1 MKIGKGKKIVI
12 LLFGVA
18 IVSTLFIYQA
28 VFSSSGVT
36 LSRVDVEN
44 YKNSHTD
51 SFTQSDSTK
60 PVQAIQQFQLR
71 KVIQTEENA
80 RIALQLVKAAGFE
93 GIELNGFMIK
103 KVPLI
108 VPVLTWLAGMPTGNS
123 GKLNWEKLIAE
134 SGLKVVSIH
143 EDLGSILKNPAEII
157 KEARTYRTG
166 NIVVT
171 GMYRY
176 DYSSKQ
182 AVLKLAA
189 DLNKAGKLLKE
200 GGINFLYHNHNCEF
214 RRVESGETA
223 YELLLEKTDPNYVN
237 FEFDSFWAI
246 EAGCDA
252 VELMKNLGKRMKL
265 YHINDRGTRVKG
277 TTGSI
282 LKSDSMELG
291 YGNINLTAL
300 IETAKNN
307 GVKAIILETHR
318 NWVDNSPVKSFQLSA
333 EFLKKKI

>member
-1 MKIGKGKKIVI
+1 MKIGKGKKILI

-18 IVSTLFIYQA
+18 IVSTLVIYQA
-28 VFSSSGVT
+28 VFSSYGVT
-36 LSRVDVEN
+36 LNPVDVEN
-44 YKNSHTD
+44 YKNSRKV
-51 SFTQSDSTK
+51 SVTQSDSTK

-108 VPVLTWLAGMPTGNS
+108 VPVLTWFAGMPTGNS
-123 GKLNWEKLIAE
+123 GKLNWHDLIAE

-157 KEARTYRTG
+157 KEAKSYRTD

-189 DLNKAGKLLKE
+189 DLNKAGKLLEE

-277 TTGSI
+277 PTGSI

-318 NWVDNSPVKSFQLSA
+318 NWVDDSPVKSFQLSA

>member
-1 MKIGKGKKIVI
+1 MKIGKGKKILI
-12 LLFGVA
+12 LLLGVA
-18 IVSTLFIYQA
+18 IVSTLVIYQA
-28 VFSSSGVT
+28 VFSSYGVT
-36 LSRVDVEN
+36 LSQVDVEN
-44 YKNSHTD
+44 YKNSRKD
-51 SFTQSDSTK
+51 SFTPGDSTK

-134 SGLKVVSIH
+134 SGLKVVGIH
-143 EDLGSILKNPAEII
+143 EDLGSILKNPGEII
-157 KEARTYRTG
+157 REAKAYHTDCV
-166 NIVVT
+166 IVT
-171 GMYRY
+171 GMFRY

-182 AVLKLAA
+182 AVLKLVA

-223 YELLLEKTDPNYVN
+223 YELLIEKTDTSYVN

-277 TTGSI
+277 PAGSI

-300 IETAKNN
+300 IETAENN